1 MISFISCVI
10 VGMSNA
16 FASSRVAQPSSEVNY
31 RLKLS
36 ATAKRIISGKDATT
50 DASIKRGSII
60 RVANDNSSD
69 KFRLKYLAK
78 VAIMSNDV
86 SVSSTKLPAGT
97 VIEIVATPDG
107 KPHCQYC
114 QDTGK
119 VTTLVKCSRCNG
131 TGIVP
136 GSVIKPKVNKF
147 ARGLHNTST
156 NPRLPRRADPCP
168 LCGQSDHVGAIEN
181 LAKCNNCDR

>member
-1 MISFISCVI
+1 MVSCVI

-36 ATAKRIISGKDATT
+36 ATAKRIICGKDATR
-50 DASIKRGSII
+50 DSSIKRGSII
-60 RVANDNSSD
+60 KVANDNSSD

-78 VAIMSNDV
+78 VEIVSNDT

-97 VIEIVATPDG
+97 IIEIVSTPDG
-107 KPHCQYC
+107 KPHCLYC

-136 GSVIKPKVNKF
+136 GSIIKPKVNKF

-168 LCGQSDHVGAIEN
+168 LCGQSDHIGSIEN